1 MRVVRDI
8 VRRACVYAATPRAR
22 ARASRGVARAVRTYI
37 GVFIA
42 MYERRDVRT
51 SAFSSR
57 CTYIGVVTTVYVHRR
72 RHHGV
77 RTSASSPRCT
87 RTRADCDCSPTRPRR
102 RHGRAR
108 TRTRGTLDRDRGCR
122 FDFPRAT
129 VDHVPSSTHDDDD
142 GARGGR
148 ARGAGARDGK
158 GGDVDVTRATD
169 GETM

>member
-22 ARASRGVARAVRTYI
+22 PGRLGASRATYVRTSM

-42 MYERRDVRT
+42 MYVRARRRDGCAHVRT
-51 SAFSSR
+51 VRPHDVDANTGAPRTHPSR
-57 CTYIGVVTTVYVHRR
+57 L
-72 RHHGV
+72 
-77 RTSASSPRCT
+77 P
-87 RTRADCDCSPTRPRR
+87 
-102 RHGRAR
+102 
-108 TRTRGTLDRDRGCR
+108 LDRWSRPSARR

-148 ARGAGARDGK
+148 ARGVGARDGK